1 MSDFKD
7 AEFKEY
13 KIDIVKGGSKML
25 KEVKGFIVEE
35 DGISTVEIVV
45 IIAILVGIALL
56 FRKSITAYVQKVISN
71 FINTAP
77 TVENLEV
84 NMDAP
89 LPTD

>member
-1 MSDFKD
+1 
-7 AEFKEY
+7 
-13 KIDIVKGGSKML
+13 ML

-45 IIAILVGIALL
+45 IIAILIGIALL

>member
-1 MSDFKD
+1 
-7 AEFKEY
+7 
-13 KIDIVKGGSKML
+13 ML
-25 KEVKGFIVEE
+25 KEVKGIIFEE

-71 FINTAP
+71 FIDTAP

-89 LPTD
+89 VPKD

>member
-1 MSDFKD
+1 
-7 AEFKEY
+7 
-13 KIDIVKGGSKML
+13 ML
-25 KEVKGFIVEE
+25 KEVKGLIVEE

-71 FINTAP
+71 FIDTAP

-89 LPTD
+89 VPTD

>member
-1 MSDFKD
+1 
-7 AEFKEY
+7 
-13 KIDIVKGGSKML
+13 ML
-25 KEVKGFIVEE
+25 KEVKGIIFEE

>member
-1 MSDFKD
+1 VFDY
-7 AEFKEY
+7 KENSL
-13 KIDIVKGGSKML
+13 KNSQGGNKML
-25 KEVKGFIVEE
+25 KEIKGFIVEE

-71 FINTAP
+71 FIDTAP

-84 NMDAP
+84 DMEAP
-89 LPTD
+89 LPKD

>member
-1 MSDFKD
+1 
-7 AEFKEY
+7 
-13 KIDIVKGGSKML
+13 ML

>member
-1 MSDFKD
+1 MLNKL
-7 AEFKEY
+7 
-13 KIDIVKGGSKML
+13 KGL
-25 KEVKGFIVEE
+25 AVEE

-71 FINTAP
+71 FIDTAP
-77 TVENLEV
+77 TVENIEV

-89 LPTD
+89 IPD